1 MFDTTFIE
9 LLFCLFIVPPKI
21 ITRPSNQ
28 TVLENEE
35 VKLHCA
41 AIGNPIPKILW
52 MKDGITIGTGENLML
67 KAWRNASGTYTCMAK
82 NLLNA
87 TAISNAHVDVQC
99 KYK

>member
-1 MFDTTFIE
+1 MVDTTFIE
-9 LLFCLFIVPPKI
+9 FLFCLIIVPPKI

-41 AIGNPIPKILW
+41 AIGNPIPQILW
-52 MKDGITIGTGENLML
+52 IKDGITIGTGENLTL
-67 KAWRNASGTYTCMAK
+67 KAWRNVSGTYTCMAK

-87 TAISNAHVDVQC
+87 TAISSAHVDVQC
-99 KYK
+99 KHK

>member
-1 MFDTTFIE
+1 MVDTTFIE
-9 LLFCLFIVPPKI
+9 LQFCLFIVPPKI
-21 ITRPSNQ
+21 IARPSNQ
-28 TVLENEE
+28 IVLENEE

-41 AIGNPIPKILW
+41 AISNPVPKILW
-52 MKDGITIGTGENLML
+52 IKDGITIGTGENLML

-87 TAISNAHVDVQC
+87 TEISNAHVDVQC

>member
-1 MFDTTFIE
+1 MVDTTFTE
-9 LLFCLFIVPPKI
+9 FLFCLFIVPPKI

-52 MKDGITIGTGENLML
+52 RKDGITIGTGENLML